1 MKNKEKTSIL
11 EFHTVC
17 WGEISPEHGRSQF
30 ETLFNSQANPDMSLG
45 PQNQETCPQL

>member
-30 ETLFNSQANPDMSLG
+30 KTLFNSQANPDMSLG